1 MASSFR
7 KLFKSKNAST
17 SSNSTINSREIMSKI
32 TTFNQEISR
41 DHLPHINPEPDQ
53 DAYPTSPTPSD
64 FRSINVITKKYE
76 IDKQYIRE
84 DFYSKENEEKRT
96 SNYIKNQ
103 PHLQGRTLTPNPYSA
118 LAEYPPLSY
127 SKAVSEKSSKMEAQS
142 STATPNTT
150 SNTTPNTKPVYYTKP
165 YKQHLMTTPYTKPV
179 NLTELKTFINRVFYE
194 DSPWPTD
201 NITKNQSFYEYILVD
216 SKSIEITHY
225 KDKTNPNLINYST
238 CKFLRICSTQDLG
251 FIHHHTTKP
260 FSTPGYHIDGY
271 TYTDYKNAFF
281 RAFLLRPYDH
291 SWFFSFD
298 QNCTK
303 TIPGWFNEWWYWYGP
318 ADPIYPDQVLKT
330 SYPFYKKHVFDQPV
344 GPLNKIWFHIDMGI
358 PWICSW
364 HFTLAIALQDM
375 PYSLLREFRVKWW
388 EKYNL
393 DRCSLAGIQKYFQI
407 TNQAKT
413 AIQTIS
419 KSIPLLNPTQI
430 SQTNPSP
437 QKRPT
442 SSPTSSTTSSSS
454 QKSSR
459 KEKMKKLIAEM
470 LTQFEA
476 EHDDTDDD
484 NQQVDIMQPEDPYGG
499 PLGQD
504 PVYLYNKTR
513 GKAMQ
518 EFRERIQPTMAGPTW
533 DPHEDFCTKQQQF
546 LTAIVGTTQDS
557 TRIKSSVGTTRRRH
571 GTSVKVIFF
580 PPFDSEFPE
589 ERIRHVLESD
599 SKDDKGE
606 TTILAVHSKD
616 TPTATY
622 TPKQLKW
629 DEITIPDQWK
639 IEITQPPRNFEQK
652 NISKIIEQKDGKIL
666 LRFGSYR
673 DPLPPRISSYHS
685 RASFSEYRTGQSSTN
700 SETESV
706 NQNTKQDEPIRFKA
720 PIAEPDQ
727 DAYPTSPTPS
737 DFRSIN
743 VITKKYEIDKQYIR
757 EDFYSKENEEKRTSD
772 YIKNQPHLQGRTL
785 TPNPYSALAEYPP
798 LSYSKAVSEKSSKME
813 AQSSTATPN
822 TTSNTTPNTKP
833 VYYTKPYKQHLMTTP
848 YTKPV
853 NLTQLKTFINRVFYE
868 DSPWPT
874 DNITKNQSFY
884 EYILVDSKSIEI
896 THYKDKTNPNLI
908 NYSTCKFLRICSTQD
923 LGFIHHHTTKPFS
936 TPGYHIDGYTYT
948 DYKNAFFRAFL
959 LRPYDHSWFFS
970 FDQNC
975 TKTIPGW
982 FNEWW
987 YWYGPADP
995 IYPDQVLKTSYPFY
1009 KKHVFDQPVGPLNK
1023 IWFHID
1029 MGIPWICSWHFT
1041 LAIALQDM
1049 PYSLLR
1055 EFRVKWW
1062 EKYNL
1067 DRCSLAGIQ
1076 KYFQITNQAKTAIQ
1090 TISKSIPLLNP
1101 TQISQTNPSP
1111 QKRPTSSPTSS
1122 TTSSS
1127 SQKSSRKEKMKKLIA
1142 EMLTQ
1147 FEAEHDDTDDDNQQ
1161 VDIMQPEDPYGGPL
1175 GQDPVYLYN
1184 KTRGK
1189 AMQEFRERIQPTMAG
1204 PTWDPHEDFC
1214 TKQQQFLTA
1223 IVGTTQDSTRIKSS
1237 VGTTRRRHVFQAASP
1252 EKAVRPLVNLSCV
1265 QLESQSTSEFNP
1277 RCLLQDDKG
1286 ETTILAVHS
1295 KDTPTATYTPKQ
1307 LKWDEITIPDQWKIE
1322 ITQPPRN
1329 FEQKNISKII
1339 EQKDGKI
1346 LLRFGSYRDPL
1357 PPRISS
1363 YHSRASFSEYRTGQ
1377 SSTNSETESVNQNTK
1392 QDEPIRFKA
1401 PIAEPDQD
1409 AYPTSPTPSD
1419 FRSINVITKKYEID
1433 KQYIREDF
1441 YSKEN
1446 EEKRS
1451 WYFKTFSKQQ
1461 TNEYREK

>member
-1 MASSFR
+1 MFKEEGTSKFHSRKNLHSLKSSPFSLKFPVFQAASPEKAVRPLVNLSCVQ
-7 KLFKSKNAST
+7 LESQST
-17 SSNSTINSREIMSKI
+17 SE
-32 TTFNQEISR
+32 FNPR
-41 DHLPHINPEPDQ
+41 CL
-53 DAYPTSPTPSD
+53 
-64 FRSINVITKKYE
+64 
-76 IDKQYIRE
+76 
-84 DFYSKENEEKRT
+84 
-96 SNYIKNQ
+96 
-103 PHLQGRTLTPNPYSA
+103 LQ
-118 LAEYPPLSY
+118 
-127 SKAVSEKSSKMEAQS
+127 
-142 STATPNTT
+142 
-150 SNTTPNTKPVYYTKP
+150 
-165 YKQHLMTTPYTKPV
+165 
-179 NLTELKTFINRVFYE
+179 
-194 DSPWPTD
+194 
-201 NITKNQSFYEYILVD
+201 
-216 SKSIEITHY
+216 
-225 KDKTNPNLINYST
+225 
-238 CKFLRICSTQDLG
+238 
-251 FIHHHTTKP
+251 
-260 FSTPGYHIDGY
+260 
-271 TYTDYKNAFF
+271 
-281 RAFLLRPYDH
+281 
-291 SWFFSFD
+291 
-298 QNCTK
+298 
-303 TIPGWFNEWWYWYGP
+303 
-318 ADPIYPDQVLKT
+318 
-330 SYPFYKKHVFDQPV
+330 
-344 GPLNKIWFHIDMGI
+344 
-358 PWICSW
+358 
-364 HFTLAIALQDM
+364 
-375 PYSLLREFRVKWW
+375 
-388 EKYNL
+388 
-393 DRCSLAGIQKYFQI
+393 
-407 TNQAKT
+407 
-413 AIQTIS
+413 
-419 KSIPLLNPTQI
+419 
-430 SQTNPSP
+430 
-437 QKRPT
+437 
-442 SSPTSSTTSSSS
+442 
-454 QKSSR
+454 
-459 KEKMKKLIAEM
+459 
-470 LTQFEA
+470 
-476 EHDDTDDD
+476 
-484 NQQVDIMQPEDPYGG
+484 
-499 PLGQD
+499 
-504 PVYLYNKTR
+504 
-513 GKAMQ
+513 
-518 EFRERIQPTMAGPTW
+518 
-533 DPHEDFCTKQQQF
+533 
-546 LTAIVGTTQDS
+546 
-557 TRIKSSVGTTRRRH
+557 
-571 GTSVKVIFF
+571 
-580 PPFDSEFPE
+580 
-589 ERIRHVLESD
+589 
-599 SKDDKGE
+599 DDKGE

-616 TPTATY
+616 TPTTTY

-848 YTKPV
+848 YTKTV

-1029 MGIPWICSWHFT
+1029 MSIPWICSWHFTLAIALQDMPYSLLREFRVKWWEKYNLDRCSLAGIQKYFQITNQAKTAIQTISKSIPLLNPTQISQTNPSPQKRPTSSPTSSTTSSSSQKSSRKEKMKKLIAEMLTQFEAEHDDTDDDNQQVDIMQPEDPYGGPLGQDPVYLYNKTRGKAMQEFRERIQPTMAGPTWDPHEDFCTKQQQFLTAIVGTTQDSTRIKSSVGTTRRRHQSTSEFNPRCLLQDDKGETTILAVHSKDTPTTTYTPKQLKWDEITIPDQWEIEITQPPRNLEQKNISKIIEQKDGKILLRFGSYRDPLPPRISLYHSRASFSEYRTGQSSTNSETESVNQNTKQDELIRFKAPIAEPDQDAYPTSPTPSDFRSINVITKKYEIDKQYIREDFYSKENEEKRTSDYIKNQPHLQGRTLTPNPYSALAEYPPLSYSKAVSEKSSKMEAQSSTATPNTTSNTTPNTKPVYYTKPYKQHLMTTPYTKTVNLTQLKTFINRVFYEDSPWPTDNITKNQSFYEYILVDSKSIEITHYKDKTNPNLINYSTCKFLRICSTQDLGFIHHHTTKPFSTPGYHIDGYTYTDYKNAFFQAFLLRPYDHSWFFSFDQNCTKTIPGWFNEWWYWYGPADPIYPDQVLKTSYPFYKKHVFDQPVGPLNKIWFHIDMSIPWICSWHFT

-1237 VGTTRRRHVFQAASP
+1237 VGTTRRRHVA
-1252 EKAVRPLVNLSCV
+1252 RL
-1265 QLESQSTSEFNP
+1265 
-1277 RCLLQDDKG
+1277 
-1286 ETTILAVHS
+1286 
-1295 KDTPTATYTPKQ
+1295 Y
-1307 LKWDEITIPDQWKIE
+1307 
-1322 ITQPPRN
+1322 
-1329 FEQKNISKII
+1329 
-1339 EQKDGKI
+1339 
-1346 LLRFGSYRDPL
+1346 
-1357 PPRISS
+1357 
-1363 YHSRASFSEYRTGQ
+1363 
-1377 SSTNSETESVNQNTK
+1377 SSTLCL
-1392 QDEPIRFKA
+1392 
-1401 PIAEPDQD
+1401 
-1409 AYPTSPTPSD
+1409 
-1419 FRSINVITKKYEID
+1419 
-1433 KQYIREDF
+1433 
-1441 YSKEN
+1441 
-1446 EEKRS
+1446 
-1451 WYFKTFSKQQ
+1451 
-1461 TNEYREK
+1461 

>member
-1 MASSFR
+1 
-7 KLFKSKNAST
+7 
-17 SSNSTINSREIMSKI
+17 
-32 TTFNQEISR
+32 
-41 DHLPHINPEPDQ
+41 
-53 DAYPTSPTPSD
+53 
-64 FRSINVITKKYE
+64 
-76 IDKQYIRE
+76 
-84 DFYSKENEEKRT
+84 
-96 SNYIKNQ
+96 
-103 PHLQGRTLTPNPYSA
+103 
-118 LAEYPPLSY
+118 
-127 SKAVSEKSSKMEAQS
+127 
-142 STATPNTT
+142 
-150 SNTTPNTKPVYYTKP
+150 
-165 YKQHLMTTPYTKPV
+165 
-179 NLTELKTFINRVFYE
+179 
-194 DSPWPTD
+194 
-201 NITKNQSFYEYILVD
+201 
-216 SKSIEITHY
+216 
-225 KDKTNPNLINYST
+225 
-238 CKFLRICSTQDLG
+238 
-251 FIHHHTTKP
+251 
-260 FSTPGYHIDGY
+260 
-271 TYTDYKNAFF
+271 
-281 RAFLLRPYDH
+281 
-291 SWFFSFD
+291 
-298 QNCTK
+298 
-303 TIPGWFNEWWYWYGP
+303 
-318 ADPIYPDQVLKT
+318 
-330 SYPFYKKHVFDQPV
+330 
-344 GPLNKIWFHIDMGI
+344 
-358 PWICSW
+358 
-364 HFTLAIALQDM
+364 
-375 PYSLLREFRVKWW
+375 
-388 EKYNL
+388 
-393 DRCSLAGIQKYFQI
+393 
-407 TNQAKT
+407 
-413 AIQTIS
+413 
-419 KSIPLLNPTQI
+419 
-430 SQTNPSP
+430 
-437 QKRPT
+437 
-442 SSPTSSTTSSSS
+442 
-454 QKSSR
+454 
-459 KEKMKKLIAEM
+459 
-470 LTQFEA
+470 
-476 EHDDTDDD
+476 
-484 NQQVDIMQPEDPYGG
+484 MQPEDPYGG

-518 EFRERIQPTMAGPTW
+518 EFRERIQPTMAGPTWDSHKDFCTKQQQFLTAIVGTTQDSTRIKSSVGTTRRRHFRERIQPTMAGPTW

-571 GTSVKVIFF
+571 VFQAAS
-580 PPFDSEFPE
+580 PE
-589 ERIRHVLESD
+589 KAVRPLVNLSCVQLES
-599 SKDDKGE
+599 
-606 TTILAVHSKD
+606 
-616 TPTATY
+616 PMTA
-622 TPKQLKW
+622 
-629 DEITIPDQWK
+629 
-639 IEITQPPRNFEQK
+639 
-652 NISKIIEQKDGKIL
+652 
-666 LRFGSYR
+666 
-673 DPLPPRISSYHS
+673 
-685 RASFSEYRTGQSSTN
+685 
-700 SETESV
+700 
-706 NQNTKQDEPIRFKA
+706 
-720 PIAEPDQ
+720 
-727 DAYPTSPTPS
+727 
-737 DFRSIN
+737 
-743 VITKKYEIDKQYIR
+743 
-757 EDFYSKENEEKRTSD
+757 SD

-822 TTSNTTPNTKP
+822 TTSNTTPNTKQ

-1204 PTWDPHEDFC
+1204 PTWDSHKDFCTKQQQFLTAIVGTTQDSTRIKSSVGTTRRRHVFQAASPEKAVRPLVNLSCVQLESLTVGHAMSSGGGGFWAVPARQDFGQVWSFAAGATPEMLFTQQQQAATLFVRQQQQQQASAAVAAMGEASAARVGNYLPGHHLNLLASLSGGSPGSDDKGETTILAVHSKDTPTTTYTPKQLKWDEITIPDQWKIEITQPPRNFEQKNISKIIEQKDGKILLRFGSYRDPLPPRISLYHSRASFSEYRTGQSSTNSETESVNQNTKQDELIRFKAPIAEPDQDAYPTSPTPSDFRSINVITKKYEIDKQYIREDFYSKENEEKRIYLYNKTRGKAMQEFRERIQPTMAGPTWDSHKDFC

-1446 EEKRS
+1446 EEKR
-1451 WYFKTFSKQQ
+1451 
-1461 TNEYREK
+1461 

>member
-1 MASSFR
+1 GTSVKVIFFPPFDSEFPEERIRHVLESDSKEWVGGLEYLVGVDRICWSVPIPPFVEPSRYRVAVDMIAWGRKRLLLNKIEEDIQLMLSKGLELKSF
-7 KLFKSKNAST
+7 LGDVQST
-17 SSNSTINSREIMSKI
+17 SEFNPRCLLQDDKGETTILAVHSKDTPTATYTPKQLKWDEITIPDQWKIEITQPPRNFEQKNISKI
-32 TTFNQEISR
+32 IEQKDGKILLRFGSYRDPLPPRISSYHSRASFSEYRTGQSSTNSETESVNQNTKQDEPIR
-41 DHLPHINPEPDQ
+41 FKAPIAEPDQ

-96 SNYIKNQ
+96 SDYIKNQ

-533 DPHEDFCTKQQQF
+533 DSHK
-546 LTAIVGTTQDS
+546 
-557 TRIKSSVGTTRRRH
+557 
-571 GTSVKVIFF
+571 
-580 PPFDSEFPE
+580 
-589 ERIRHVLESD
+589 
-599 SKDDKGE
+599 
-606 TTILAVHSKD
+606 
-616 TPTATY
+616 
-622 TPKQLKW
+622 
-629 DEITIPDQWK
+629 
-639 IEITQPPRNFEQK
+639 
-652 NISKIIEQKDGKIL
+652 
-666 LRFGSYR
+666 
-673 DPLPPRISSYHS
+673 
-685 RASFSEYRTGQSSTN
+685 
-700 SETESV
+700 
-706 NQNTKQDEPIRFKA
+706 
-720 PIAEPDQ
+720 
-727 DAYPTSPTPS
+727 
-737 DFRSIN
+737 
-743 VITKKYEIDKQYIR
+743 
-757 EDFYSKENEEKRTSD
+757 
-772 YIKNQPHLQGRTL
+772 
-785 TPNPYSALAEYPP
+785 
-798 LSYSKAVSEKSSKME
+798 
-813 AQSSTATPN
+813 
-822 TTSNTTPNTKP
+822 
-833 VYYTKPYKQHLMTTP
+833 
-848 YTKPV
+848 
-853 NLTQLKTFINRVFYE
+853 
-868 DSPWPT
+868 
-874 DNITKNQSFY
+874 
-884 EYILVDSKSIEI
+884 
-896 THYKDKTNPNLI
+896 
-908 NYSTCKFLRICSTQD
+908 
-923 LGFIHHHTTKPFS
+923 
-936 TPGYHIDGYTYT
+936 
-948 DYKNAFFRAFL
+948 
-959 LRPYDHSWFFS
+959 
-970 FDQNC
+970 
-975 TKTIPGW
+975 
-982 FNEWW
+982 
-987 YWYGPADP
+987 
-995 IYPDQVLKTSYPFY
+995 
-1009 KKHVFDQPVGPLNK
+1009 
-1023 IWFHID
+1023 
-1029 MGIPWICSWHFT
+1029 
-1041 LAIALQDM
+1041 
-1049 PYSLLR
+1049 
-1055 EFRVKWW
+1055 
-1062 EKYNL
+1062 
-1067 DRCSLAGIQ
+1067 
-1076 KYFQITNQAKTAIQ
+1076 
-1090 TISKSIPLLNP
+1090 
-1101 TQISQTNPSP
+1101 
-1111 QKRPTSSPTSS
+1111 
-1122 TTSSS
+1122 
-1127 SQKSSRKEKMKKLIA
+1127 
-1142 EMLTQ
+1142 
-1147 FEAEHDDTDDDNQQ
+1147 
-1161 VDIMQPEDPYGGPL
+1161 
-1175 GQDPVYLYN
+1175 
-1184 KTRGK
+1184 
-1189 AMQEFRERIQPTMAG
+1189 
-1204 PTWDPHEDFC
+1204 DFC

-1237 VGTTRRRHVFQAASP
+1237 VGTTRRRHVA
-1252 EKAVRPLVNLSCV
+1252 RL
-1265 QLESQSTSEFNP
+1265 
-1277 RCLLQDDKG
+1277 
-1286 ETTILAVHS
+1286 
-1295 KDTPTATYTPKQ
+1295 Y
-1307 LKWDEITIPDQWKIE
+1307 
-1322 ITQPPRN
+1322 
-1329 FEQKNISKII
+1329 
-1339 EQKDGKI
+1339 
-1346 LLRFGSYRDPL
+1346 
-1357 PPRISS
+1357 
-1363 YHSRASFSEYRTGQ
+1363 
-1377 SSTNSETESVNQNTK
+1377 SSTLCL
-1392 QDEPIRFKA
+1392 
-1401 PIAEPDQD
+1401 
-1409 AYPTSPTPSD
+1409 
-1419 FRSINVITKKYEID
+1419 
-1433 KQYIREDF
+1433 
-1441 YSKEN
+1441 
-1446 EEKRS
+1446 
-1451 WYFKTFSKQQ
+1451 
-1461 TNEYREK
+1461 